1 MYKGKFQESN
11 DVSVFGKEAS
21 RFTAKSLTDVQKD
34 YFENYNTGREIDK
47 NLKSFWVL
55 TYPMSKDSTIGDIL
69 FECNGI
75 FGFALQLR
83 GGLGSDEIHMIT
95 QNKSEATKWAKIFI
109 DDLKKFN

>member
-1 MYKGKFQESN
+1 MYKGKFKESN

-69 FECNGI
+69 FECN
-75 FGFALQLR
+75 
-83 GGLGSDEIHMIT
+83 DEIHMIT